1 MGFYCSYGAQ
11 SRTIQ
16 GIKHTFLPRQTSI
29 SYRFLHIL
37 SCPFLKPSSPAVP
50 YGAEFA
56 GRHNI
61 RLLDT
66 PLLPWSTGPIRHPV
80 PRPTAYDQS
89 PLAGV
94 ALSWNPTT
102 LPALS
107 LSAGYLHEQGKL
119 LGSQGSGAFG
129 ELSGHTLFLRTGLAT
144 TTEQRWE
151 LSAQGEV
158 GMVTPAVA
166 QSQFIKDI
174 STLTSS
180 AFRLQ
185 AHKRLAKGASFRL
198 ALSQPL
204 RVESGAASLSLPTG
218 RTKDGLVVG
227 TALSAPLTPS
237 GRQLDARPRWTF
249 PCWVVKLPWPLPAAP
264 ASASA
269 GRQGPMDLLQRL
281 PLLLVMAHTVK
292 PAGQG

>member
-1 MGFYCSYGAQ
+1 MRLALFQVSPFQNDAAALQAGHLALTHGAD
-11 SRTIQ
+11 RLWFHGPQ
-16 GIKHTFLPRQTSI
+16 G
-29 SYRFLHIL
+29 L
-37 SCPFLKPSSPAVP
+37 SATLFQ
-50 YGAEFA
+50 
-56 GRHNI
+56 
-61 RLLDT
+61 
-66 PLLPWSTGPIRHPV
+66 
-80 PRPTAYDQS
+80 RPTAYDQS

-204 RVESGAASLSLPTG
+204 LVESGATSLSLPTG

-237 GRQLDARPRWTF
+237 GRQLGHTAQVDLPLLGGEIALAATRSPSPSPSPGISRAPRANG
-249 PCWVVKLPWPLPAAP
+249 PSSAATAP
-264 ASASA
+264 PGNA
-269 GRQGPMDLLQRL
+269 QPTQLLQRGGPFL
-281 PLLLVMAHTVK
+281 EEGFGSRVGPWSF
-292 PAGQG
+292 P